1 MKADV
6 SEIMRALLELSS
18 EHTDSTQFLR
28 EVRDAL
34 TKHVG
39 TEESVMHVTITT
51 PDGNAGELMQTVA
64 DFMKQKFNK
73 EVSIVESK
81 DPSLIGGAVVTFGD
95 EQIDM
100 SVRSAL
106 NQAAHSLTQ
115 GRTV

>member
-1 MKADV
+1 
-6 SEIMRALLELSS
+6 
-18 EHTDSTQFLR
+18 
-28 EVRDAL
+28 
-34 TKHVG
+34 
-39 TEESVMHVTITT
+39 
-51 PDGNAGELMQTVA
+51 
-64 DFMKQKFNK
+64 
-73 EVSIVESK
+73 VSIVESK